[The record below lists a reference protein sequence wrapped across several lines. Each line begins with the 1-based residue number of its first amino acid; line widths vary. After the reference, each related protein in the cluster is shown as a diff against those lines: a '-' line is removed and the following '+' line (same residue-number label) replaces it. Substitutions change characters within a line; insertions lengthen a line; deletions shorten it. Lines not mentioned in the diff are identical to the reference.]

1 MTTHST
7 LSPDTARLLVK
18 IAKSYYDDGLT
29 QKEIGERLG
38 LSRIKVSRLLSAA
51 REAEIVQIHIVA
63 PEDDHVDLERALE
76 TRYGLD
82 EVLIAAPPTNDATHI
97 RMALGQVAARCLIRG
112 LRGDETLA
120 LTWGST
126 LRAVVDALALRDWP
140 EMRVVQSLGGLGRP
154 DADVYGVDLVQRTA
168 RALGAR
174 ARILSAP
181 GIVPSREIRD
191 ALLADPQIAD
201 TLSLAAHADI
211 ALVGIGRPT
220 SDSVVRRSRI
230 LAEETVAEL
239 TALGAVGDIGL
250 CFFDAE
256 GKPVAHE
263 INERIIGLTLD
274 QMAGIPRVIGVAG
287 GAEKFKVIRAALR
300 GGLIDVL
307 VTDADNAHRLLD
319 NAEL

>member
-1 MTTHST
+1 MTAHNT

-63 PEDDHVDLERALE
+63 PEDDYVDLERALGA
-76 TRYGLD
+76 RYGLD
-82 EVLIAAPPTNDATHI
+82 EVLITAPPTNDATHI
-97 RMALGQVAARCLIRG
+97 RIALGQVAARCVVRG

-154 DADVYGVDLVQRTA
+154 DADVYGADLVQRTA

-181 GIVPSREIRD
+181 GIVPSREVRD

-220 SDSVVRRSRI
+220 SNSVVRRSRI

-250 CFFDAE
+250 CFFDAY

-287 GAEKFKVIRAALR
+287 GPEKFGVIRAALR

-307 VTDADNAHRLLD
+307 VTDADNAHRLLID
-319 NAEL
+319 